1 MLETGGLM
9 LVIGLFILGVSLTIL
24 QKYKRIIG
32 ALFIIA
38 SVCAFIDM
46 VVGIE
51 ALAIIGWM
59 GMFITT
65 LIIGILTTLQKE
77 NQSEA

>member
-1 MLETGGLM
+1 GGLM
-9 LVIGLFILGVSLTIL
+9 LVIGLFILGISLTIL

-38 SVCAFIDM
+38 PVCAFLDM
-46 VVGIE
+46 VIDIE

-77 NQSEA
+77 NQPEA